1 MATDPIA
8 EALQALRAALDLSW
22 TSIDEEEWPVFLA
35 TLPRTDLMLGAVRT
49 AIRLATPTH
58 AAVRSHYAGA
68 LRAETD
74 SRPTTP
80 APAPRPGALT
90 TEQHLT
96 EIRKL
101 RDAHPFIARQ
111 EATPE

>member
-1 MATDPIA
+1 MSGDPIA

-35 TLPRTDLMLGAVRT
+35 TLPRTDLMLDAVRT
-49 AIRLATPTH
+49 SIRLATPTI

-74 SRPTTP
+74 SRPTPP
-80 APAPRPGALT
+80 APSARPGALT
-90 TEQHLT
+90 TEQHLA

-101 RDAHPFIARQ
+101 RDAHPFIAH
-111 EATPE
+111 